1 MLWSWC
7 VKCVKWR
14 GTHDITPSEC
24 LWSSGSGS
32 GCCVE
37 TVRVSLETWERE
49 EREER
54 TIVRQPPGVS
64 RHHVHNERCPP
75 VQIKN
80 TKFPY
85 QRRASGSGLIPHQI
99 FVTLSCTGH
108 ITHYHDILDFK
119 TLLYKLYIPLQVWH
133 TSVLNKLDQVV
144 ATSYSRNH
152 AEVCISDIIPWQP
165 DPDLVLCS
173 DDGASA
179 GAPLCRPTE
188 AGGKQDEDQ
197 CVRGDTG
204 HDGKHNLISKLI
216 CQNCTIWNFGTIIL
230 LPHQSIHDKFFGL
243 KIIS

>member
-1 MLWSWC
+1 MLRSWF

-24 LWSSGSGS
+24 LWSSGSGSGS

-85 QRRASGSGLIPHQI
+85 QRRASGSGLIPHQT

-108 ITHYHDILDFK
+108 ITHYHDIL
-119 TLLYKLYIPLQVWH
+119 YIKCILFQVWH

-152 AEVCISDIIPWQP
+152 AEVCNSDIIPWQP
-165 DPDLVLCS
+165 DPDLASCVQMTVLQQAHLYV
-173 DDGASA
+173 DQ
-179 GAPLCRPTE
+179 LRRE
-188 AGGKQDEDQ
+188 ANKTRINVSEAIQEMM
-197 CVRGDTG
+197 VNAISYP
-204 HDGKHNLISKLI
+204 NLYAFL
-216 CQNCTIWNFGTIIL
+216 
-230 LPHQSIHDKFFGL
+230 
-243 KIIS
+243 